1 MFYAAMGRRSFG
13 WNRILS
19 WRGTFGC
26 HAVKSRRLSKL
37 SRDIT
42 MSLSALGKNTFP
54 IEVTHVSN
62 YGVWI
67 LANDRELF
75 MSYEDFPWFKDVPVG
90 KILNVEEP
98 MAGHFYWPD
107 LDVDLTE
114 EIIDHPERF
123 PLRAK

>member
-1 MFYAAMGRRSFG
+1 
-13 WNRILS
+13 
-19 WRGTFGC
+19 
-26 HAVKSRRLSKL
+26 
-37 SRDIT
+37 
-42 MSLSALGKNTFP
+42 MSLSTLGKNTSP

-67 LANDRELF
+67 LANNRELF
-75 MSYEDFPWFKDVPVG
+75 MSYENFPWFKDVPVG

-107 LDVDLTE
+107 LDVDLSE

>member
-1 MFYAAMGRRSFG
+1 
-13 WNRILS
+13 
-19 WRGTFGC
+19 
-26 HAVKSRRLSKL
+26 
-37 SRDIT
+37 
-42 MSLSALGKNTFP
+42 MSVGLLGMNTSL
-54 IEVTHVSN
+54 IEVTHVSSH
-62 YGVWI
+62 GVLL